1 MQAPAPPP
9 PRPRPWLFPVLVA
22 VVLLSVG
29 AVLGYVIG
37 SSGIQQATVRVNV
50 ENRLVMDLSVQIL
63 VNGKVRT
70 TIEIPSGQTATVDLA
85 VRFAVPDGGL
95 FEVEAIA
102 TTGPRDADTIFVSSP
117 GTYVVSLR
125 LG

>member
-1 MQAPAPPP
+1 M
-9 PRPRPWLFPVLVA
+9 A

-29 AVLGYVIG
+29 AAIGYVIG

-70 TIEIPSGQTATVDLA
+70 TIEIPSGQTATVVLS

-102 TTGPRDADTIFVSSP
+102 TTGPRDGDTIFVSSP